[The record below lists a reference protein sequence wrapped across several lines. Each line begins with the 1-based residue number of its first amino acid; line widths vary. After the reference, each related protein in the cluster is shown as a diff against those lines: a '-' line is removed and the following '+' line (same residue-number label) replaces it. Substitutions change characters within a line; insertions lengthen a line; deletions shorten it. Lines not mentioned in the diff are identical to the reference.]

1 MTRKGKILLRTDRIS
16 NVERLFITVMAI
28 TRVEWVRREAWRVRI
43 GCLPSER
50 RGTLPLSLTSVYASL
65 VFAHSWPVSRD
76 FLRMGLLSLFSAV
89 LLEAVNMFMDNV
101 SLLPFKSHSGSP
113 TSLW

>member
-1 MTRKGKILLRTDRIS
+1 MEGKHCLLSFRKTWHP
-16 NVERLFITVMAI
+16 A
-28 TRVEWVRREAWRVRI
+28 
-43 GCLPSER
+43 
-50 RGTLPLSLTSVYASL
+50 LSLTSVCASL

-76 FLRMGLLSLFSAV
+76 FIRMGLLSLFSAV

-101 SLLPFKSHSGSP
+101 SLLPFKSHSRSP

>member
-1 MTRKGKILLRTDRIS
+1 MGEITWSKREVWRGRI
-16 NVERLFITVMAI
+16 V
-28 TRVEWVRREAWRVRI
+28 
-43 GCLPSER
+43 CLPSER
-50 RGTLPLSLTSVYASL
+50 RGTLPLPLTSVCVPL

-76 FLRMGLLSLFSAV
+76 FVRMGLLSLFSAV

-101 SLLPFKSHSGSP
+101 SLLPFKPHSRSP